1 VKVGRT
7 LYVTDRTRWRRW
19 LARNHRTA
27 DEIWLVFYR
36 KDSGRPRIPYND
48 AVEEALCYGW
58 IDSIVK
64 RLDDQ
69 RFAQRFS
76 PRRPGSQLSATNR
89 ERISRLQAAG
99 KMMRAG
105 WAAVGI
111 SPQTTCAGL
120 PAVGRSAKT
129 AARGRGPTLAPDIRA
144 ALQADPAVW
153 RSFQRFP
160 ASYRRIRVGWIE
172 GARRRPAEFRKRL
185 RYFVEMTRENK
196 RFGMVQ

>member
-1 VKVGRT
+1 MKVGTT
-7 LYVTDRTRWRRW
+7 LHVTDRKAWRRW

-36 KDSGRPRIPYND
+36 KDSGRPRIPYDD

-64 RLDDQ
+64 RLDGR

-76 PRRPGSQLSATNR
+76 PRRPGSNLSEMNR
-89 ERISRLQAAG
+89 ERIRRLVAAG
-99 KMMRAG
+99 KMTRAG
-105 WAAVGI
+105 LAAVGETR
-111 SPQTTCAGL
+111 SPGT
-120 PAVGRSAKT
+120 RSARAPQP
-129 AARGRGPTLAPDIRA
+129 AADIQA
-144 ALQADPAVW
+144 ALRADPAVW
-153 RSFQRFP
+153 ANYRRFP

-185 RYFVEMTRENK
+185 RYFVAMTRKNK

>member
-1 VKVGRT
+1 MKVGQT
-7 LYVTDRTRWRRW
+7 LYVTKRKAWRRW
-19 LARNHRTA
+19 LARNHLTA

-36 KDSGRPRIPYND
+36 KASGRPRIAYDD

-89 ERISRLQAAG
+89 ERIGRLQTAG
-99 KMMRAG
+99 KMTRAG
-105 WAAVGI
+105 WAAVGMRPGT
-111 SPQTTCAGL
+111 S
-120 PAVGRSAKT
+120 RK
-129 AARGRGPTLAPDIRA
+129 GRGPTLAPDIRA

-160 ASYRRIRVGWIE
+160 ASYRRIRIGWIE